1 MADSSKQQD
10 DGEND
15 QVEVEAM
22 SSMSPSVARMHQVL
36 DPMPKLRAK
45 VVHGFGRGSKVL
57 GFPTANMEVLW
68 DKASSPDDLAAHERD
83 VFDFA
88 NSCKAGIYSAWAQVV
103 DGKDRGVYKV
113 AMSIGWNPTFTDVK
127 RKTLEPWIL
136 HDYES
141 DFYDSELRLIV
152 CSYVRPELKFDKFD
166 DLIKAIRDDGTFCS
180 EELDKPPCS
189 AVREDPFFVPVE

>member
-113 AMSIGWNPTFTDVK
+113 AMSIAGTQPSQMSSAKLWNHGFCTIMSQTFMTQSCD
-127 RKTLEPWIL
+127 
-136 HDYES
+136 
-141 DFYDSELRLIV
+141 
-152 CSYVRPELKFDKFD
+152 
-166 DLIKAIRDDGTFCS
+166 
-180 EELDKPPCS
+180 
-189 AVREDPFFVPVE
+189 